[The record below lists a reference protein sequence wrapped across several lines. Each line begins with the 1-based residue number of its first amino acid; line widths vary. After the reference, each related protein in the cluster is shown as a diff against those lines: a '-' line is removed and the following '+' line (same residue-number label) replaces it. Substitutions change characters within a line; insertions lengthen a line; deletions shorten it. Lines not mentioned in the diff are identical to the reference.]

1 MGALS
6 PKIEIQYVVANA
18 DIVAY
23 HRKKKKNVWETLK
36 EKLRDSCV
44 TRWVGLEGRWSVC
57 EVDCDK
63 CGIRILSTLVGRPS
77 GAYVWETLARQ
88 I

>member
-23 HRKKKKNVWETLK
+23 HRKKKKK
-36 EKLRDSCV
+36 KKKKKCV
-44 TRWVGLEGRWSVC
+44 
-57 EVDCDK
+57 
-63 CGIRILSTLVGRPS
+63 
-77 GAYVWETLARQ
+77 GALPFIFYFPRLPPLAR
-88 I
+88 